1 MNKENINEFKNF
13 KQNFFQIMDFLKQY
27 LGIVSTGIIFIS
39 FILGAWI
46 LTQYYIFNVH
56 FTPDFSKDL
65 IILNVFSTAWVG
77 FIFISFFVIVYVM
90 PLFFFKAIFKNIYN
104 IKTWQST
111 CFVFFPMILSGIGAF
126 LIIYFLDNITN
137 FFPNLKSLIHAI
149 APLLPIIIA
158 TLFLF
163 GVKKILE
170 KEFVL
175 KIILFFYILCI
186 LFFNF
191 CFIIIFFKVEEFFIS
206 IFACIVYYLTVF
218 IMYFSIYKKYNFFK
232 ILLTNSI
239 LAFILVLIMLNPYIV
254 KISKVGNYNQSFML
268 YNKTE
273 IKELLDFNHIP
284 IFQENNA
291 TLIVK
296 DLHILSSIGE
306 SYLIKNDENNT
317 FSLDKKS
324 VFNILNTKDSNK
336 IK

>member
-1 MNKENINEFKNF
+1 
-13 KQNFFQIMDFLKQY
+13 
-27 LGIVSTGIIFIS
+27 
-39 FILGAWI
+39 
-46 LTQYYIFNVH
+46 
-56 FTPDFSKDL
+56 
-65 IILNVFSTAWVG
+65 
-77 FIFISFFVIVYVM
+77 M

-104 IKTWQST
+104 IKTWQSV
-111 CFVFFPMILSGIGAF
+111 CFVFFPMILSSIGAF

>member
-104 IKTWQST
+104 IKTWQSV

-163 GVKKILE
+163 GVKK
-170 KEFVL
+170 
-175 KIILFFYILCI
+175 
-186 LFFNF
+186 NF
-191 CFIIIFFKVEEFFIS
+191 RKRICFKNNIIFLYFMHS
-206 IFACIVYYLTVF
+206 IF
-218 IMYFSIYKKYNFFK
+218 
-232 ILLTNSI
+232 
-239 LAFILVLIMLNPYIV
+239 
-254 KISKVGNYNQSFML
+254 
-268 YNKTE
+268 
-273 IKELLDFNHIP
+273 
-284 IFQENNA
+284 
-291 TLIVK
+291 
-296 DLHILSSIGE
+296 
-306 SYLIKNDENNT
+306 
-317 FSLDKKS
+317 
-324 VFNILNTKDSNK
+324 
-336 IK
+336 